1 MILDGPGRATE
12 GFKLGHSRT
21 RASCFRGTLVSLL
34 RLNENQA
41 RREDWRDIQGQTRGA
56 EAVDGAVAAEG
67 REEGVET
74 KTLLRLNL
82 YDLETFRGEGER
94 EVIRT
99 ALRSL
104 VWVDRWLGIPSS
116 GEGLGRRRS

>member
-1 MILDGPGRATE
+1 M
-12 GFKLGHSRT
+12 
-21 RASCFRGTLVSLL
+21 
-34 RLNENQA
+34 
-41 RREDWRDIQGQTRGA
+41 
-56 EAVDGAVAAEG
+56 DGAVAAEG

-74 KTLLRLNL
+74 KTLLRFNL

-104 VWVDRWLGIPSS
+104 VWVDRWLDPILWGGV
-116 GEGLGRRRS
+116 GEEEVLGLGPIECENPLSSRKLGIWMWGSEVKSALERLAVKSSR